1 MKTMTIAKNVLRNP
15 VLCARLSDEEW
26 VALHV
31 PRFKKV
37 RPHYEEYKKFL
48 EAVLNE
54 ASRKYAPMAIVNAR
68 PKSIPSFAEKILRK
82 RKLYT
87 DPKDPQPPDPL
98 VRMTDLCGGRV
109 ITQTAQQ
116 VERICDFIKSAF
128 DIDWPNSEDASQ
140 RLKPTE
146 FGYRSVHYIVQVNP
160 AKLKAAGIQ
169 VPVPRSILGPV
180 CPERN
185 GFVRLKAEIQ
195 VRTLLEHAS
204 ADIGH
209 DTLYK
214 PGMKVPDPIRR
225 QFAALAAVLEGA
237 DREFGRLLTS
247 LNDLK
252 SNFGAWH
259 KPDEVKHE
267 MDRLRIVLKCEPG
280 NQELAVKIG
289 QLALAIGEYQAA
301 LDVLK
306 PFRDSRYQGVQRIRG
321 LAVTEMH
328 WDQPSGNDF
337 SQGVELLE
345 AACNHSQ
352 TDAETLCALAE
363 CHAHRGDDERAGELF
378 RKAIVLDPT
387 EPLSFCRFLEFEVAR
402 QRNDAVV
409 RLTEPM
415 IRHAMERCRLEIQ
428 AGVNLPIAWS
438 CLAVF
443 QLIMGQSFPAV
454 ESLTQVLILCGKP
467 TTDVPASPQPCAA
480 GRVLR
485 RTRETVR
492 HLHCIREKL
501 EGYDWFERLLT
512 LALAVLV
519 KDAPALKDLRDRAS
533 WGSGQPHFR
542 STDSVVILSG
552 GCAREAQPAV
562 NVFRPHFERAVEGLS
577 FTLLS
582 GGTRMGISGV
592 AGDVAARS
600 RGRIRAFG
608 YLPGRLPAGMLV
620 DEKRYFRLLKSTG
633 TDFTPLDPLQGW
645 TDLIAAGVDPRRVKL
660 ISFSGGHI
668 SHVEYAV
675 ALALAA
681 RVCVVES
688 QVVPAER
695 RFNDP
700 LWQDHPRLIRLPLDA
715 MTLRAF
721 LQVDDL
727 PLTEADKQRLEAA
740 ARKAHEDYM
749 HSATPREPSLQPWE
763 KLDENLKISN
773 YHQVAYWENALRE
786 LGLGVRKLTRK
797 DKKRAPLN
805 MTKVVGEKGILRLAE
820 MEHGRWNVER
830 LSRGWRHAETK
841 DIANKLNPCLVPWP
855 ELVDINGTDYQ
866 PYDIDAVRCL
876 PEKLREARLELYKL

>member
-1 MKTMTIAKNVLRNP
+1 MKTKIIVKSVLRKP
-15 VLCARLSDEEW
+15 ALCPNLSDEEW

-37 RPHYEEYKKFL
+37 RPHYEEYKAFL

-54 ASRKYAPMAIVNAR
+54 ASHKYAPMAIVNAR

-82 RKLYT
+82 RALYA

-160 AKLKAAGIQ
+160 AKLRAAGIQ
-169 VPVPRSILGPV
+169 AQPPRSILGPV

-185 GFVRLKAEIQ
+185 NCVGLKAEIQ

-214 PGMKVPDPIRR
+214 TGMKVPDPIRR

-237 DREFGRLLTS
+237 DCEFGRLLTS
-247 LNDLK
+247 LDDLK

-267 MDRLRIVLKCEPG
+267 MERLRIVLKCEPG

-289 QLALAIGEYQAA
+289 QLALAIGGHQSA
-301 LDVLK
+301 LNVLK
-306 PFRDSRYQGVQRIRG
+306 PFKDSPNQGVQRVRG
-321 LAVTEMH
+321 LALTEMH
-328 WDQPSGNDF
+328 WDHPSGNEF
-337 SQGVELLE
+337 GQGVELLE
-345 AACNHSQ
+345 AACNHLQ

-363 CHAHRGDDERAGELF
+363 SYAHRGDDDQAGELF

-387 EPLSFCRFLEFEVAR
+387 EPLSLCRFLEFEVAR

-415 IRHAMERCRLEIQ
+415 IQRAMERCRREIQ
-428 AGVNLPIAWS
+428 AGINLPIAWS
-438 CLAVF
+438 CVAIF
-443 QLIMGQSFPAV
+443 QLLMDQPFPAV
-454 ESLTQVLILCGKP
+454 ESLTQVLTLCGKP
-467 TTDVPASPQPCAA
+467 ANEATASPQPCAA

-519 KDAPALKDLRDRAS
+519 KDAQAVKDLHDQAS
-533 WGSGQPHFR
+533 WRSGQPHFR
-542 STDSVVILSG
+542 GTDTVVILSG

-562 NVFRPHFERAVEGLS
+562 NVFRPQFERAVDGLS
-577 FTLLS
+577 FALLS
-582 GGTRMGISGV
+582 GGTRMGVSGV
-592 AGDVAARS
+592 AGQVAARS

-608 YLPGRLPAGMLV
+608 YLPGRLPVGVLV
-620 DEKRYFRLLKSTG
+620 DEKQYSRLLKSPG

-645 TDLIAAGVDPRRVKL
+645 TDLIAAGVDPRKVKL
-660 ISFSGGHI
+660 ISFAGGRI
-668 SHVEYAV
+668 SRVEYAV
-675 ALALAA
+675 ALALGA
-681 RVCVVES
+681 RVGVVQS
-688 QVVPAER
+688 PAVPPER
-695 RFNDP
+695 RFKDP
-700 LWQDHPRLIRLPLDA
+700 LWQDHPRLVRLPLDA
-715 MTLRAF
+715 MTIRAF

-727 PLTEADKQRLEAA
+727 PLTDADKQRLEPA
-740 ARKAHEDYM
+740 ARKAHEDYT
-749 HSATPREPSLQPWE
+749 HSARPRDLSLQPWE
-763 KLDENLKISN
+763 ELDENLKISN
-773 YHQVAYWENALRE
+773 YHQVAYWEHALRA

-797 DKKRAPLN
+797 DKKHAPLN
-805 MTKVVGEKGILRLAE
+805 MTKVVGKKGILRLAE
-820 MEHGRWNVER
+820 LEHGRWNVER
-830 LSRGWRHAETK
+830 LSRGWRYAESK
-841 DIANKLNPCLVPWP
+841 DVANKLSPCLVPWP
-855 ELVDINGTDYQ
+855 DLVNINGTDYQ
-866 PYDIDAVRCL
+866 PYDIDAVRGL
-876 PEKLREARLELYKL
+876 PKKLREVGLELYKL